1 MKHIFHNSREF
12 IKYTVYTAFLLIT
25 TLFILYNSVADYDKS
40 HEVSDSVSV
49 IILQNNQA
57 ITESVKMQ
65 VRKAAHLIEY
75 AALGVAVITLAKQ
88 VEKDF
93 GKKYYSM
100 TLFYVLAVA
109 VIDEHIQSFSDRTSS
124 TSDILLD
131 FTGAVIGM
139 LAVLGTMWIVKRIRR
154 IKKGE

>member
-1 MKHIFHNSREF
+1 MKKQFF
-12 IKYTVYTAFLLIT
+12 KYVMFTMGLLLIT
-25 TLFILYNSVADYDKS
+25 SFIFMNSFNDSYVS
-40 HEVSDSVSV
+40 HNLSDAVV
-49 IILQNNQA
+49 EIILPPKYA
-57 ITESVKMQ
+57 LADGISLLI
-65 VRKAAHLIEY
+65 RKTAHLIEY

-131 FTGAVIGM
+131 FAGAVIGM